1 MLNIVYFTRPEFFGH
16 EAEQVAAH
24 FEKGLQILHLRKPDA
39 SAAEY
44 ETLLRQIPEVYHE
57 RITLHDHFELAD
69 RFAVGGV
76 HLNRRNAMYNG
87 ARRLRISKSC
97 HSIDELRDISK
108 FDYVT
113 LSPIFN
119 SISKAGYNS
128 AFSHEDLLHYSKIG
142 LINEKVYAL
151 GGVNFENMCKLEQYA
166 FGGCA
171 MLGAV
176 WSK

>member
-1 MLNIVYFTRPEFFGH
+1 MLNIVYFTRPEFFDH
-16 EAEQVAAH
+16 EAEQIVAH
-24 FEKGLQILHLRKPDA
+24 FEKGLQILHLRKPDT

-69 RFAVGGV
+69 RFAIGGV
-76 HLNRRNAMYNG
+76 HLNRRNPTYSG

-97 HSIDELRDISK
+97 HSIDELRNISE

-151 GGVNFENMCKLEQYA
+151 GGVNFENMHKLEQYD

>member
-1 MLNIVYFTRPEFFGH
+1 MLNIVYFTRPEFFGY
-16 EAEQVAAH
+16 EAEQIAAH
-24 FEKGLQILHLRKPDA
+24 FENGLQILHLRKPDA

-44 ETLLRQIPEVYHE
+44 ENLLRQIPEVFHE

-76 HLNRRNAMYNG
+76 HLNRRNAIYNG
-87 ARRLRISKSC
+87 ARRLRLSKSC

-128 AFSHEDLLHYSKIG
+128 AFSHEELLQYSKAG

-151 GGVNFENMCKLEQYA
+151 GGVNFENMRKLEQYA